1 MPPMSGQH
9 SNGDSVNLS
18 SRGLYLP
25 SWSIGL
31 AVAAI
36 IFVVSL
42 AVESRLRLGVHEQQ
56 ILDLRTQLERQQA
69 AVDEVTRELRE
80 SIHKL
85 QVGVA
90 AICAATNARCP

>member
-1 MPPMSGQH
+1 MPPMSSN
-9 SNGDSVNLS
+9 SNGDSPNLS

-25 SWSIGL
+25 SWSLGL
-31 AVAAI
+31 ALAAV

-56 ILDLRTQLERQQA
+56 IGELRSQLERQQA
-69 AVDEVTRELRE
+69 STEQVTRELRE
-80 SIHKL
+80 AVQRL